1 MCVSLE
7 HQDVPNF
14 RFGDVPL
21 GMLRFF
27 ILQHGVRRTF
37 KVSNIASGEFIGCFL
52 YPFDARS
59 TQNTEKFQLTPDCM
73 FSRFKHLKT
82 SGLTSIIFDA
92 THKIDTFCT

>member
-1 MCVSLE
+1 MF
-7 HQDVPNF
+7 PNF

-21 GMLRFF
+21 GIVRLS
-27 ILQHGVRRTF
+27 ILQHVVRRTF
-37 KVSNIASGEFIGCFL
+37 KVSNIASVEFIGCFL

-59 TQNTEKFQLTPDCM
+59 TQNSYTEKFQLTPDCM

-82 SGLTSIIFDA
+82 CGLTSIIFDA